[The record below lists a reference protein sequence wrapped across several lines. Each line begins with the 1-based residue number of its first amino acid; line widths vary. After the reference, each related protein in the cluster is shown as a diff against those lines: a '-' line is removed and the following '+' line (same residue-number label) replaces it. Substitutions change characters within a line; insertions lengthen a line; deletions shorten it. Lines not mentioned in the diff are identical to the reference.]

1 MSFPERARGI
11 FVSARTEVYM
21 SKKSNFSTKRL
32 VKLAAVA
39 ALYVALTYA
48 LGFMSYGNIQ
58 FRVAEA
64 LMLLCFY
71 KKDYGIALTVGC
83 FIANI
88 FSPMAL
94 MDMFFGTA
102 ATLLAVL
109 LIFVSPNLF
118 VASLAPVVTNAA
130 IVGLELTYA
139 FKTPF
144 WLNAAEVALGEFVCV
159 SVVGV
164 IAFKLLE
171 KNASFMK
178 LITA

>member
-1 MSFPERARGI
+1 MSQKNQNAG
-11 FVSARTEVYM
+11 
-21 SKKSNFSTKRL
+21 FSTRRL
-32 VKLAAVA
+32 VKLAFVA
-39 ALYVALTYA
+39 ALYVVLTYA

-83 FIANI
+83 FIANM

-94 MDMFFGTA
+94 DMVFGTA

-109 LIFVSPNLF
+109 LIYVSPNIF
-118 VASLAPVVTNAA
+118 VASLAPVATNAV
-130 IVGLELTYA
+130 IVGAELTYC

-144 WLNAAEVALGEFVCV
+144 WLNALEVGFGEFVCV
-159 SVVGV
+159 CVAGV
-164 IAFKLLE
+164 IIFKLVE
-171 KNASFMK
+171 RNASVMK
-178 LITA
+178 IITE

>member
-1 MSFPERARGI
+1 MSEKNEKKSGFTPERLA
-11 FVSARTEVYM
+11 
-21 SKKSNFSTKRL
+21 
-32 VKLAAVA
+32 KLAAVA
-39 ALYVALTYA
+39 AIYVALTYA

-71 KKDYGIALTVGC
+71 RKDYGIALTVGC

-88 FSPMAL
+88 FSPMML
-94 MDMFFGTA
+94 MDMAFGTL
-102 ATLLAVL
+102 ATVLAVL
-109 LIFVSPNLF
+109 LIFISPNLY
-118 VASLAPVVTNAA
+118 VASLAPVLTNAVV
-130 IVGLELTYA
+130 VGLELTVA

-144 WLNAAEVALGEFVCV
+144 WLNAVEVGFGELVCV

-164 IAFKLLE
+164 IVFKLLE
-171 KNASFMK
+171 KNPAAMK

>member
-1 MSFPERARGI
+1 MSEKLNR
-11 FVSARTEVYM
+11 E
-21 SKKSNFSTKRL
+21 KFSPKRIA
-32 VKLAAVA
+32 KLAAVA
-39 ALYVALTYA
+39 AIYVALTYA

-88 FSPMAL
+88 FSPMML
-94 MDMFFGTA
+94 MDMVFGTL

-109 LIFVSPNLF
+109 LIFISPNLYI
-118 VASLAPVVTNAA
+118 ASLAPVFTNAI
-130 IVGLELTYA
+130 IVGLELTIS

-144 WLNAAEVALGEFVCV
+144 WLNAIEVAAGEFVCV
-159 SVVGV
+159 SLVGV
-164 IAFKLLE
+164 IIFKLLE
-171 KNASFMK
+171 KNAKFMK
-178 LITA
+178 LIAE